1 MILVLDN
8 YDSFVYNLA
17 RYVKLC
23 GYEATVIRNDEISLE
38 QIEELKPEKIILS
51 PGPGVPDTAGISLD
65 LVKYFYTK
73 IPILGVCLG
82 HQTIASTFGAN
93 IIQAKYP
100 MHGIS
105 SWISHN
111 NIGVLDHLPNPLQ
124 VGRYHS
130 LIVDEI
136 LSDSELMV
144 TAMSPEGE
152 IMAIQ
157 HKEYPVYGVQ
167 FHPESILTV
176 DGISII
182 RNFLSSIHK
191 SLLLKS

>member
-23 GYEATVIRNDEISLE
+23 GFDATVIRNDQISIA
-38 QIEELKPEKIILS
+38 QIEELNPDKIILS
-51 PGPGVPDTAGISLD
+51 PGPGTPDTAGISLE
-65 LVKYFYTK
+65 LVKHFYTK

-82 HQTIASTFGAN
+82 HQTIAEAFGAK

-100 MHGIS
+100 MHGMS
-105 SWISHN
+105 SWISHDK
-111 NIGVLDHLPNPLQ
+111 IGILDNLPNSLQ

-130 LIVDEI
+130 LIVDEV
-136 LSDSELMV
+136 LPESELIV

-152 IMAIQ
+152 IMALQ
-157 HKEYPVYGVQ
+157 HKRYPVYGVQ

-176 DGISII
+176 DGITIL
-182 RNFLSSIHK
+182 RNFLSYNK
-191 SLLLKS
+191 VGFNR